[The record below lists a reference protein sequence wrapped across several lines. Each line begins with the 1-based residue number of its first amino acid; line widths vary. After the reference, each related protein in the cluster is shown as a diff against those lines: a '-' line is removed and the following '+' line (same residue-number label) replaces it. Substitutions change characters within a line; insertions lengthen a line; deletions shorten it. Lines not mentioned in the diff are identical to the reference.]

1 MKTVQY
7 LVFRYLTN
15 ADFFNIY
22 KPSGTEVGGGG
33 QSYIDFETGFVSETN
48 WQTFFSGVPS
58 TPRANGPSWNFQ
70 VNSVGLDSTQALT
83 IYQRREQ
90 SFSIAGQRITSRQSN
105 RVQAWHPHQGFP
117 QPQDPTNRHSCPQG
131 LAIYLVRTVSGEFW
145 AGCFLNHPPCRDAG
159 ASSSLHSMLPGS
171 PQKGYAGF
179 IAPASTLYMDESDAT
194 TPFLT
199 VMPQIPTPQPQQS
212 TTSQVNTTQ
221 VSQPGPTPDP
231 GKLPAA
237 AKKKEV
243 AKQFRSEEE
252 ITKALF
258 EEDEADVAGTEDARE
273 VLVKVRNRN
282 AKSVQG
288 LKELY
293 HGNCQIT
300 GDKYRFLKKDGSPYC
315 EAHHLVLLGNE
326 GADSPYNIII
336 VSPLIHR
343 MLHYAD
349 VSEID
354 LTLISA
360 SNTLDLTINGKGYT
374 ITWHPEHANY
384 VKSHQQ

>member
-7 LVFRYLTN
+7 LAFRYLTN
-15 ADFFNIY
+15 TDFFNIY
-22 KPSGTEVGGGG
+22 KPSGTEASGGG
-33 QSYIDFETGFVSETN
+33 QSYIDFETSFISETN

-58 TPRANGPSWNFQ
+58 TPRANGPGWTFQ
-70 VNSVGLDSTQALT
+70 VNSVGLNNSQALT

-90 SFSIAGQRITSRQSN
+90 SFSIAGQRITSSQSN
-105 RVQAWHPHQGFP
+105 RVPAWRPRHGFP
-117 QPQDPTNRHSCPQG
+117 QPQNPTNRQSCPQG
-131 LAIYLVRTVSGEFW
+131 LAIYLVRTTSGEFW
-145 AGCFLNHPPCRDAG
+145 AGWFLNHPPYRDAS
-159 ASSSLHSMLPGS
+159 ASSLLHSMLPGS

-179 IAPASTLYMDESDAT
+179 ITPATTLYMDESDAT

-199 VMPQIPTPQPQQS
+199 VIPQIPTPQSQQ
-212 TTSQVNTTQ
+212 TITSELNTTQ
-221 VSQPGPTPDP
+221 VSQPGPALDP
-231 GKLPAA
+231 SNLPTA
-237 AKKKEV
+237 AKKEV
-243 AKQFRSEEE
+243 TKKSRSEEE
-252 ITKALF
+252 ITEALF
-258 EEDEADVAGTEDARE
+258 EEDEADIAGMENAKE
-273 VLVKVRNRN
+273 VFVKVRNRN

-293 HGNCQIT
+293 YGNCQIT

-315 EAHHLVLLGNE
+315 EAHHLVPLGNE

-336 VSPLIHR
+336 LSPLIHR
-343 MLHYAD
+343 MIHYAE

-354 LTLISA
+354 LTLISS

-384 VKSHQQ
+384 VRSHQQ